1 MLKFIR
7 NNNIFL

>member
-7 NNNIFL
+7 KVYFHI